1 MSATHGEAH
10 VVSRLGWLR
19 AGVLGANDGLISTSS
34 LIMGVAAANAGESA
48 VLMAGLAGLVGG
60 ALSMAAGEY
69 VSVSSQADSEKADLA
84 RERME
89 LATEPEAEHR
99 ELIGLFMQRGLSRPT
114 AEQAAFEVESVD
126 ALAAHAR
133 MELGITEETRARPVQ
148 AALSSMVSFALGAA
162 VPLAMYALLPV
173 AIRGVAMPLVSLVL
187 LVALGAL
194 AAFLGG
200 APLLRAAL
208 RVGFWG
214 AAAMGVTALVGK
226 LFDVG
231 IQ

>member
-1 MSATHGEAH
+1 MIATHGESH
-10 VVSRLGWLR
+10 VVSRIGWLR

-48 VLMAGLAGLVGG
+48 VLLAGLAGLVGG

-84 RERME
+84 RERVE

-99 ELIGLFMQRGLSRPT
+99 ELIGLFMQRGLSRTT
-114 AEQAAFEVESVD
+114 AELAASEVESVD
-126 ALAAHAR
+126 ALGAHAR
-133 MELGITEETRARPVQ
+133 LELGITEETRARPLQ
-148 AALSSMVSFALGAA
+148 AALSSMVSFSLGAA
-162 VPLAMYALLPV
+162 VPLAMFALLPV
-173 AIRGVAMPLVSLVL
+173 AVRGLGMPLVTL
-187 LVALGAL
+187 LLLMSLGAL
-194 AAFLGG
+194 AASLGG

-214 AAAMGVTALVGK
+214 AAAMGATALVGR

-231 IQ
+231 VQ

>member
-1 MSATHGEAH
+1 
-10 VVSRLGWLR
+10 
-19 AGVLGANDGLISTSS
+19 
-34 LIMGVAAANAGESA
+34 
-48 VLMAGLAGLVGG
+48 
-60 ALSMAAGEY
+60 
-69 VSVSSQADSEKADLA
+69 
-84 RERME
+84 
-89 LATEPEAEHR
+89 
-99 ELIGLFMQRGLSRPT
+99 
-114 AEQAAFEVESVD
+114 
-126 ALAAHAR
+126 
-133 MELGITEETRARPVQ
+133 VQ